1 MAGEKAIAT
10 KAKKAANSKKTGMP
24 VRLYAKGCILGYKR
38 SKVNQYPNC
47 ALLKID
53 GVLTRDDTKFYFGK
67 RVAYVYKAK
76 KEKNNTNFRVIWGK
90 VRRAHGNSGV
100 VRAKFNKNIPPR
112 AFGAP
117 CRIMLYP
124 SSI

>member
-1 MAGEKAIAT
+1 MAPAAAIEGK
-10 KAKKAANSKKTGMP
+10 KAKSALKKTKHP
-24 VRLYAKGCILGYKR
+24 ARLYAKGLILGYKR

-53 GVLTRDDTKFYFGK
+53 GVRTREDTVFYHGK

-76 KEKNNTNFRVIWGK
+76 KEVKNTKYRVIWGK

-117 CRIMLYP
+117 CRVMMYP
-124 SSI
+124 